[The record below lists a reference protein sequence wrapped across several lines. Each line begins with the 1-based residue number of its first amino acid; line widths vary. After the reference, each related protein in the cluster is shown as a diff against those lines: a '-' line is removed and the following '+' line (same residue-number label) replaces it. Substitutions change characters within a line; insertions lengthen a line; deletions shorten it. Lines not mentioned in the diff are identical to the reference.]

1 MPRVE
6 QSPTTAELR
15 RFLKQTLPDYM
26 IPSTFVQLEALPLTV
41 NGKLDLRALPAPSTA
56 RPELEDVFVA
66 PSTREEKILASIW
79 TKVLGVEQVGI
90 NDKFFALGGDS
101 IRSIQVL
108 SQAKEQGLSFSVQQL
123 FQHQTIHEL
132 VQELKTQDHEIV
144 KIQS

>member
-79 TKVLGVEQVGI
+79 TKVLEC
-90 NDKFFALGGDS
+90 
-101 IRSIQVL
+101 
-108 SQAKEQGLSFSVQQL
+108 
-123 FQHQTIHEL
+123 
-132 VQELKTQDHEIV
+132 
-144 KIQS
+144 